1 MRKLFKSLALVAVAA
16 MTLSAC
22 QKEVEPQQKN
32 EEGLYKYT
40 FSIIEDKAVIGDS
53 NIEWVAG
60 DRVGMFV
67 GDYKGYAK
75 IDVTTTPKT
84 VVIYSNDPIP
94 AGTKAYAYAPYDE
107 ANKTNSAEIT
117 KIVINGVQN
126 GASISSMP
134 LAGIPFKVENE
145 IAAEAQEG
153 NGAIKFLN
161 LGSVIN
167 FKVFSSDEEFQN
179 ETIQS
184 IKFEAIKTIAGAAY
198 LDLTSV
204 DMDNEDSLELQFLDE
219 EDELNSVRVDQVLQV
234 VADKEDAT
242 PIKMVIV
249 PGLHEGIITVTT
261 DVATY
266 TKEMPAK
273 QFDRSGSRTFGLDLA
288 KCEREEGV
296 QETVM
301 SLPYEES
308 FASNIGDFTTD
319 GEQVANSLIW
329 QYASGYG
336 MKATARVSSTNYE
349 AESWLISPWIDLNDV
364 VSAAVSF
371 DHVHQYAASP
381 ASNQLTLWVLTD
393 EDDADWVQV
402 TIPTYA
408 AGNNWTFVN
417 SGDVMLNDFIGNNV
431 KVGFKYTSTESK
443 CPTWEV
449 KNFSAH
455 IVKADPELSYVM
467 QTWDIDLGD
476 ESAEAQVLT
485 NPHELTVTYSSSNT
499 AVVEVDEN
507 TGDLTAVK
515 AVGSSIIVAT
525 FEGNDSY
532 KAGTARYTI
541 QVSDPS
547 VTYSEFAWDL
557 SKDETVSKSTEEM
570 VWNYRGVTMVSA
582 RVGEN
587 TAVNNYC
594 PPSQS
599 STRFYKNNTLT
610 ITPYTGSTIGYVEFT
625 ATTTGYATA
634 LASSAWTNAT
644 ASANGTLV
652 TVNPT
657 DGTVAFSATIGATTG
672 VTEVKV
678 YYLGE
683 LATVVTYA
691 ISVDDDVENGSISA
705 SAEEAEA
712 GTTVTLTA
720 TADEGYH
727 FVSWTVTDDDDNA
740 VTVTGNQFVMP
751 ESDVY
756 VTATFEENQ
765 GDILVYTLTPA
776 SGSNN
781 AYASACD
788 ITIDGITWNL
798 TGNSQYQPWRIG
810 GKSLTGVDRALYS
823 KTALNYNIS
832 KIDITHGSASLTV
845 NSMTVIVASDADFS
859 NVVSTLNP
867 TFEANAT
874 VTVERPSG
882 ADWSNCY
889 YKIIYNVTV
898 AGTSNKFLEFSK
910 AEFTGQ

>member
-1 MRKLFKSLALVAVAA
+1 MKKLIKSLALVAIAA
-16 MTLSAC
+16 MTLTAC
-22 QKEVEPQQKN
+22 NKEVEPQQKTAD
-32 EEGLYKYT
+32 GLYKYS
-40 FSIIEDKAVIGDS
+40 FSIIEDKALIGDS

-60 DRVGMFV
+60 DQVGMFV

-75 IDVTTTPKT
+75 IDVTTSPKM
-84 VVIYSNDPIP
+84 VVLYSNEAIP
-94 AGTKAYAYAPYDE
+94 AGTMAYAYAPYDPD
-107 ANKTNSAEIT
+107 NKTATPDLT
-117 KIVINGVQN
+117 KIVVNDIQSGAGVS
-126 GASISSMP
+126 AMP
-134 LAGIPFKVENE
+134 LAGIPFEVEE
-145 IAAEAQEG
+145 EVAAGNQEG

-167 FKVFSSDEEFQN
+167 FKIFSTDEDFQS

-184 IKFEAIKTIAGAAY
+184 IKFEATKAIAGIGY
-198 LDLTSV
+198 VDLTVV
-204 DMDNEDSLELQFLDE
+204 DPNDASSLELTFME
-219 EDELNSVRVDQVLQV
+219 PEDEIKTVRVDQELA
-234 VADKEDAT
+234 VADDKDSAT
-242 PIKMVIV
+242 PIKMVV
-249 PGLHEGIITVTT
+249 LPGTFEGTLTVVT
-261 DVATY
+261 DAATY
-266 TKEMPAK
+266 TKEMPEREYL
-273 QFDRSGSRTFGLDLA
+273 RSGSRTWGLDLA
-288 KCEREEGV
+288 KAEREEGV
-296 QETVM
+296 TVIEKT
-301 SLPYEES
+301 LPYEEA
-308 FASNIGDFTTD
+308 FTTNKGDFSID
-319 GEQVANSLIW
+319 NVSLPEGQSTIW
-329 QYASGYG
+329 AFDASYG
-336 MKATARVSSTNYE
+336 AKVTAYIGGTNYA
-349 AESWLISPWIDLNDV
+349 AESWLVSPVLDLTDV
-364 VSAAVSF
+364 VSAEITFDQCVNKYMDAGAGTLQVKEYGTDTWTQIANTYPTVSGTWSSF
-371 DHVHQYAASP
+371 KEFTVDLTSYA
-381 ASNQLTLWVLTD
+381 
-393 EDDADWVQV
+393 
-402 TIPTYA
+402 
-408 AGNNWTFVN
+408 GK
-417 SGDVMLNDFIGNNV
+417 
-431 KVGFKYTSTESK
+431 KVVFAFKYVSTSDK
-443 CPTWEV
+443 AGTWEI

-455 IVKADPELSYVM
+455 IVKADPELSYERE
-467 QTWDIDLGD
+467 TWEVDLGD
-476 ESAEAQVLT
+476 EYAEAQELT

-499 AVVEVDEN
+499 AIVEVDEN
-507 TGDLTAVK
+507 TGELTAIK

-557 SKDETVSKSTEEM
+557 STDETVVNTADQLA
-570 VWNYRGVTMVSA
+570 WNYCGVTMVADKAGSSTNA
-582 RVGEN
+582 
-587 TAVNNYC
+587 NNYC
-594 PPSQS
+594 PPART
-599 STRFYKNNTLT
+599 STRFYTNSTLT
-610 ITPYTGSTIGYVEFT
+610 ITPYSGSTIGYVEFT

-634 LASSAWTNAT
+634 LASSEWTNAT

-657 DGTVAFSATIGATTG
+657 DGTAAFSATIGANTG

-798 TGNSQYQPWRIG
+798 TGNSQVQPWRIG
-810 GKSLTGVDRALYS
+810 GKSLTNVDRALYS

-832 KIDITHGSASLTV
+832 KIDITHGAANSITV

-859 NVVSTLNP
+859 NVVSTLTP
-867 TFEANAT
+867 TFGANST
-874 VTVERPSG
+874 VTVSRPSG